1 MRRRINVGPCSLELK
16 SLEFKNGFLFHFT
29 PDINE
34 CASEQHNCHQD
45 ANCTNLKGSF
55 NCTCK
60 HGYQGNGTDCEG
72 GSCYIMMFDSILCS
86 LLYFV
91 FLLFYIVL

>member
-1 MRRRINVGPCSLELK
+1 MTRLINQFLFAVFFFCEAPAFLVTPRINVCRCSFDLK

-34 CASEQHNCHQD
+34 CTSEQHNCHQD
-45 ANCTNLKGSF
+45 ANCINLKGSF

-60 HGYQGNGTDCEG
+60 RGYRGNGVSCEG
-72 GSCYIMMFDSILCS
+72 W
-86 LLYFV
+86 
-91 FLLFYIVL
+91 